1 LSFLKRVTRGTQIY
15 LATPRLQG
23 GLILRGVVAAVGA
36 MVFVNTVVLVKGHFR
51 LTEQDTALT
60 RTPFGLEFTLF
71 ALVSPKLLEKYSER
85 TMILFDSGILVIS
98 LGIPIVIQ
106 DWNELLPIWTLLGF
120 GYSMIHMPRG
130 RLLKY
135 LARN

>member
-1 LSFLKRVTRGTQIY
+1 MSFLKRVTRGTQIY

>member
-1 LSFLKRVTRGTQIY
+1 
-15 LATPRLQG
+15 
-23 GLILRGVVAAVGA
+23 VAAVGA